1 MKILVL
7 ENNKQDIDTLVE
19 FLQYFFTLNKI
30 DYEIEICVNGQEVLR
45 KIFSSDLLFLDI
57 ELNDENGIE
66 LGNQLKELK
75 HNCRII
81 IVSCFQNYLIEGYRI
96 HATRYFLKPLNKQSF
111 CIEMNDVISEYF
123 RNEEGFFDENI
134 QRGKIY
140 YHDILYIENYD
151 RKTKI
156 HFVDGHS
163 ILCDYTLNKWQEQ
176 LKNQSFGQCFR
187 SIYVNFEYI
196 KNIKKNDIVL
206 ENNQIVPLS
215 RHYRKEFYECYLNY
229 KG

>member
-1 MKILVL
+1 
-7 ENNKQDIDTLVE
+7 
-19 FLQYFFTLNKI
+19 
-30 DYEIEICVNGQEVLR
+30 
-45 KIFSSDLLFLDI
+45 
-57 ELNDENGIE
+57 
-66 LGNQLKELK
+66 
-75 HNCRII
+75 
-81 IVSCFQNYLIEGYRI
+81 
-96 HATRYFLKPLNKQSF
+96 
-111 CIEMNDVISEYF
+111 MNDVISEYF

-206 ENNQIVPLS
+206 ENDQTIPLS

>member
-81 IVSCFQNYLIEGYRI
+81 IVSCFQNY
-96 HATRYFLKPLNKQSF
+96 
-111 CIEMNDVISEYF
+111 
-123 RNEEGFFDENI
+123 
-134 QRGKIY
+134 
-140 YHDILYIENYD
+140 
-151 RKTKI
+151 
-156 HFVDGHS
+156 
-163 ILCDYTLNKWQEQ
+163 
-176 LKNQSFGQCFR
+176 
-187 SIYVNFEYI
+187 
-196 KNIKKNDIVL
+196 
-206 ENNQIVPLS
+206 
-215 RHYRKEFYECYLNY
+215 
-229 KG
+229 